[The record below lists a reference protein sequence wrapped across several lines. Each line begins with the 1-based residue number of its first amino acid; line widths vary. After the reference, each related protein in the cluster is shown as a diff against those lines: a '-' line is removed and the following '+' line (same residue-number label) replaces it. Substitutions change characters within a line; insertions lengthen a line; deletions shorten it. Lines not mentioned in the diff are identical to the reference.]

1 MCVAVHYVFFIHSS
15 VDGHLG
21 GFHILANIN
30 NVLNVGVVHVSFWI
44 SVFTF
49 YLGVKLL
56 GHVTVLVLVFW
67 ELPTVFHSG
76 CTSLHSHEQTI
87 RVPFSPHPCQC
98 LLVCGLSDDSHSDRC
113 EMVSHYGFDLHFS
126 NVSDLHMPV
135 GHLCVFFGKMS
146 VQSSAHYLLGLF
158 WVLF

>member
-30 NVLNVGVVHVSFWI
+30 NVLNVGVVHVSFGI

-56 GHVTVLVLVFW
+56 GHVTVLVLVF
-67 ELPTVFHSG
+67 
-76 CTSLHSHEQTI
+76 
-87 RVPFSPHPCQC
+87 
-98 LLVCGLSDDSHSDRC
+98 
-113 EMVSHYGFDLHFS
+113 
-126 NVSDLHMPV
+126 
-135 GHLCVFFGKMS
+135 
-146 VQSSAHYLLGLF
+146 
-158 WVLF
+158 